1 MDKFNFNFELIT
13 CLSSVLDLTVTEIAR
28 RCEISQS
35 TLRLYV
41 KQERVIPL
49 QTIIEIC
56 NTLHIPTRY
65 FFYEKEAI
73 IPTRE
78 RATIEAEHWLPIEWD
93 NDAVEKTFG
102 DAPRHIYW
110 KNVAKAIGVSNH
122 RPRGRFALKTR
133 FPVDDFLTVCNT
145 FNLSPYTFL
154 IDHNPIPGGASFPTS
169 HPYAPTVIHP
179 KNSLRADVAAMQQKM
194 NALFVVIDNLEQK
207 NKVLLDRIEILSNRV
222 DALSHR
228 A

>member
-1 MDKFNFNFELIT
+1 MDKFKFNFELIAR
-13 CLSSVLDLTVTEIAR
+13 LPNVLDLTVTEIAR
-28 RCEISQS
+28 RCNINHV
-35 TLRLYV
+35 TLRQYI
-41 KQERVIPL
+41 KRKRVIPI
-49 QTIIEIC
+49 QDIIGIC
-56 NTLHIPTRY
+56 NTLRIPTRY
-65 FFYEKEAI
+65 FFYEKEAV
-73 IPTRE
+73 IPSRE
-78 RATIEAEHWLPIEWD
+78 RLTIEAEYFLPIEWD

-110 KNVAKAIGVSNH
+110 KHVAKAMGVTVQ
-122 RPRGRFALKTR
+122 RPRGRFALQVR

-154 IDHNPIPGGASFPTS
+154 IDHNPIPDGASFPTS
-169 HPYAPTVIHP
+169 PPYAPTVIHP

>member
-1 MDKFNFNFELIT
+1 MDKFKFNFELIAR
-13 CLSSVLDLTVTEIAR
+13 LPNVLDLTVTEIAR
-28 RCEISQS
+28 RCNINHV
-35 TLRLYV
+35 TLRQYV
-41 KQERVIPL
+41 KRKRVIPI
-49 QTIIEIC
+49 QDIIGIC
-56 NTLHIPTRY
+56 NTLRIPTRY
-65 FFYEKEAI
+65 FFYEKEAV
-73 IPTRE
+73 IPSRE
-78 RATIEAEHWLPIEWD
+78 RLTIEAEYFLPIEWD

-110 KNVAKAIGVSNH
+110 KHVAKAMGVTVQK
-122 RPRGRFALKTR
+122 PRGRFALQVR